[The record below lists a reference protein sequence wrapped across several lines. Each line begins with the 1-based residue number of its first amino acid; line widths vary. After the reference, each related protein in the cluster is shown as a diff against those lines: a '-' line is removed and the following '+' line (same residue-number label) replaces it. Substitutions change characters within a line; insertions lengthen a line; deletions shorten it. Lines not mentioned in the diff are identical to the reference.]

1 MFELTG
7 KNAIVTGASRGIGK
21 EIALKLAKQ
30 GANIAVIDMNK
41 NEDTLK
47 EIADLGVKVEFYTC
61 DVSSSDETKAVVKEI
76 AKEFGSVEIL
86 VNNAGITRDGLMLRM
101 SDADYDLVLGIN
113 LKGAFNMTK
122 ACYQGFM
129 RKRYGRVI
137 NITSVSGIL
146 GNAGQANYSAS
157 KAGLIGLTKTVAREL
172 AERGV
177 TCNAV
182 APGFIQ
188 TDMTA
193 NLDLENNPLMQ
204 SVPQK
209 RLGTPND
216 IANAVVFLASDEAAY
231 ITGEVIKVDGGMAM

>member
-1 MFELTG
+1 MFKLTG

-47 EIADLGVKVEFYTC
+47 EIADLGVKVEFYSC
-61 DVSSSDETKAVVKEI
+61 DVSSSAETKAVVKEI

-101 SDADYDLVLGIN
+101 SDQDYDLVLGIN

-146 GNAGQANYSAS
+146 GNAGQANY
-157 KAGLIGLTKTVAREL
+157 
-172 AERGV
+172 
-177 TCNAV
+177 
-182 APGFIQ
+182 
-188 TDMTA
+188 
-193 NLDLENNPLMQ
+193 
-204 SVPQK
+204 
-209 RLGTPND
+209 
-216 IANAVVFLASDEAAY
+216 
-231 ITGEVIKVDGGMAM
+231 